1 MVLSG
6 RDAAICDATLAL
18 LLEVGYDRMSMDA
31 VAARAHA
38 SKATIYRRWPG
49 KQELVLDA
57 VRARGVGLTV
67 AEDTGSLRG
76 DLVATYRS
84 AVHGSAADDADLI
97 AGVLRAMRTAP
108 ELADCVRS
116 QVIESK
122 CDVSRVIVARAI
134 ARGELPAET
143 DPLILHEVASALWFH
158 RVLVVGGPVDD
169 AFIAHVV
176 DDVLMPLLDRS
187 SRSAE
192 LQETRVT
199 EPLTPAGE
207 ALAEEEKNNPR
218 RGGPQALAGPCRAG
232 GGPAHDRPRRVD
244 REHRAALAEG
254 SAMFTIDASRTIISC
269 AAAST
274 ARASQ
279 RLGSRPRRRGVRA
292 PRRGP
297 RRQG

>member
-31 VAARAHA
+31 IAARAHA

-122 CDVSRVIVARAI
+122 CDVSRIIVARAVT
-134 ARGELPAET
+134 RGELPAET

-192 LQETRVT
+192 LQET
-199 EPLTPAGE
+199 
-207 ALAEEEKNNPR
+207 
-218 RGGPQALAGPCRAG
+218 Q
-232 GGPAHDRPRRVD
+232 
-244 REHRAALAEG
+244 
-254 SAMFTIDASRTIISC
+254 
-269 AAAST
+269 
-274 ARASQ
+274 
-279 RLGSRPRRRGVRA
+279 
-292 PRRGP
+292 
-297 RRQG
+297 

>member
-1 MVLSG
+1 MVSTG
-6 RDAAICDATLAL
+6 RDVAICDATLAL

-57 VRARGVGLTV
+57 VRSRGPGLTV
-67 AEDTGSLRG
+67 PEDTGSLRG

-84 AVHGSAADDADLI
+84 AAAGSAAQDADLI
-97 AGVLRAMRTAP
+97 AGVLRAMRSAP

-116 QVIESK
+116 QVVESK
-122 CDVSRVIVARAI
+122 CDVSRTIVARAVE
-134 ARGELPAET
+134 RGELPATT

-158 RVLVVGGPVDD
+158 RVLVVGADVDD

-192 LQETRVT
+192 LQET
-199 EPLTPAGE
+199 
-207 ALAEEEKNNPR
+207 
-218 RGGPQALAGPCRAG
+218 Q
-232 GGPAHDRPRRVD
+232 
-244 REHRAALAEG
+244 
-254 SAMFTIDASRTIISC
+254 
-269 AAAST
+269 
-274 ARASQ
+274 
-279 RLGSRPRRRGVRA
+279 
-292 PRRGP
+292 
-297 RRQG
+297 

>member
-38 SKATIYRRWPG
+38 SKATIYRSWPG

-57 VRARGVGLTV
+57 VKTRGVGLTV

-97 AGVLRAMRTAP
+97 AGVLRAMRTTP

-122 CDVSRVIVARAI
+122 CDVSRIIVARAV

-192 LQETRVT
+192 LQET
-199 EPLTPAGE
+199 
-207 ALAEEEKNNPR
+207 
-218 RGGPQALAGPCRAG
+218 Q
-232 GGPAHDRPRRVD
+232 
-244 REHRAALAEG
+244 
-254 SAMFTIDASRTIISC
+254 
-269 AAAST
+269 
-274 ARASQ
+274 
-279 RLGSRPRRRGVRA
+279 
-292 PRRGP
+292 
-297 RRQG
+297 

>member
-6 RDAAICDATLAL
+6 RDVAICDATLAL

-57 VRARGVGLTV
+57 VKARGVGLTV

-84 AVHGSAADDADLI
+84 AIHGSAADDADLI
-97 AGVLRAMRTAP
+97 AGVLRAMRTTP

-122 CDVSRVIVARAI
+122 CDVSRVMVARAI

-192 LQETRVT
+192 LQET
-199 EPLTPAGE
+199 
-207 ALAEEEKNNPR
+207 
-218 RGGPQALAGPCRAG
+218 Q
-232 GGPAHDRPRRVD
+232 
-244 REHRAALAEG
+244 
-254 SAMFTIDASRTIISC
+254 
-269 AAAST
+269 
-274 ARASQ
+274 
-279 RLGSRPRRRGVRA
+279 
-292 PRRGP
+292 
-297 RRQG
+297 

>member
-6 RDAAICDATLAL
+6 RDVAICDATLAL

-169 AFIAHVV
+169 GFIAHVV

-192 LQETRVT
+192 LQET
-199 EPLTPAGE
+199 
-207 ALAEEEKNNPR
+207 
-218 RGGPQALAGPCRAG
+218 Q
-232 GGPAHDRPRRVD
+232 
-244 REHRAALAEG
+244 
-254 SAMFTIDASRTIISC
+254 
-269 AAAST
+269 
-274 ARASQ
+274 
-279 RLGSRPRRRGVRA
+279 
-292 PRRGP
+292 
-297 RRQG
+297 

>member
-1 MVLSG
+1 MAAAG
-6 RDAAICDATLAL
+6 REVAICDAALAL

-31 VAARAHA
+31 VAARAKA

-57 VRARGVGLTV
+57 VKARGVGLTV

-122 CDVSRVIVARAI
+122 CDVSRIIVARAV

-192 LQETRVT
+192 LQET
-199 EPLTPAGE
+199 
-207 ALAEEEKNNPR
+207 
-218 RGGPQALAGPCRAG
+218 Q
-232 GGPAHDRPRRVD
+232 
-244 REHRAALAEG
+244 
-254 SAMFTIDASRTIISC
+254 
-269 AAAST
+269 
-274 ARASQ
+274 
-279 RLGSRPRRRGVRA
+279 
-292 PRRGP
+292 
-297 RRQG
+297 

>member
-6 RDAAICDATLAL
+6 RDVAICDATLAL

-31 VAARAHA
+31 IAARAHA

-49 KQELVLDA
+49 KQQLVLDA

-122 CDVSRVIVARAI
+122 CDVSRIIVSRAV

-192 LQETRVT
+192 LQET
-199 EPLTPAGE
+199 
-207 ALAEEEKNNPR
+207 
-218 RGGPQALAGPCRAG
+218 Q
-232 GGPAHDRPRRVD
+232 
-244 REHRAALAEG
+244 
-254 SAMFTIDASRTIISC
+254 
-269 AAAST
+269 
-274 ARASQ
+274 
-279 RLGSRPRRRGVRA
+279 
-292 PRRGP
+292 
-297 RRQG
+297 

>member
-6 RDAAICDATLAL
+6 RDADICDATLAL

-31 VAARAHA
+31 VAARARA

-97 AGVLRAMRTAP
+97 AGVLRAMRSAP

-122 CDVSRVIVARAI
+122 CDVSRVIVARAV

-158 RVLVVGGPVDD
+158 RVLVVGAGVDD

-192 LQETRVT
+192 LQET
-199 EPLTPAGE
+199 
-207 ALAEEEKNNPR
+207 
-218 RGGPQALAGPCRAG
+218 Q
-232 GGPAHDRPRRVD
+232 
-244 REHRAALAEG
+244 
-254 SAMFTIDASRTIISC
+254 
-269 AAAST
+269 
-274 ARASQ
+274 
-279 RLGSRPRRRGVRA
+279 
-292 PRRGP
+292 
-297 RRQG
+297 

>member
-6 RDAAICDATLAL
+6 RDVAICDATLAL

-122 CDVSRVIVARAI
+122 CDVSRTIVARAVG
-134 ARGELPAET
+134 RGELPAKT

-192 LQETRVT
+192 LQET
-199 EPLTPAGE
+199 
-207 ALAEEEKNNPR
+207 
-218 RGGPQALAGPCRAG
+218 Q
-232 GGPAHDRPRRVD
+232 
-244 REHRAALAEG
+244 
-254 SAMFTIDASRTIISC
+254 
-269 AAAST
+269 
-274 ARASQ
+274 
-279 RLGSRPRRRGVRA
+279 
-292 PRRGP
+292 
-297 RRQG
+297 

>member
-76 DLVATYRS
+76 DLIATYRS

-97 AGVLRAMRTAP
+97 AGVLRAMRSTP

-192 LQETRVT
+192 LQET
-199 EPLTPAGE
+199 
-207 ALAEEEKNNPR
+207 
-218 RGGPQALAGPCRAG
+218 Q
-232 GGPAHDRPRRVD
+232 
-244 REHRAALAEG
+244 
-254 SAMFTIDASRTIISC
+254 
-269 AAAST
+269 
-274 ARASQ
+274 
-279 RLGSRPRRRGVRA
+279 
-292 PRRGP
+292 
-297 RRQG
+297 

>member
-6 RDAAICDATLAL
+6 RDVAICDATLAL

-31 VAARAHA
+31 IAARAHA

-122 CDVSRVIVARAI
+122 CDVSRIIVSRAI

-143 DPLILHEVASALWFH
+143 NPLILHEVASALWFH

-192 LQETRVT
+192 LQET
-199 EPLTPAGE
+199 
-207 ALAEEEKNNPR
+207 
-218 RGGPQALAGPCRAG
+218 Q
-232 GGPAHDRPRRVD
+232 
-244 REHRAALAEG
+244 
-254 SAMFTIDASRTIISC
+254 
-269 AAAST
+269 
-274 ARASQ
+274 
-279 RLGSRPRRRGVRA
+279 
-292 PRRGP
+292 
-297 RRQG
+297 

>member
-1 MVLSG
+1 MVLPG
-6 RDAAICDATLAL
+6 RDVAICDATLAL

-31 VAARAHA
+31 IAARAHA
-38 SKATIYRRWPG
+38 SKATIYRRWAG

-57 VRARGVGLTV
+57 VKARGVGLTV
-67 AEDTGSLRG
+67 AEDTGSLKG

-108 ELADCVRS
+108 ELADCVRN
-116 QVIESK
+116 QVVESK
-122 CDVSRVIVARAI
+122 CDVSRVIVARAV
-134 ARGELPAET
+134 ARGELRAET

-192 LQETRVT
+192 LQET
-199 EPLTPAGE
+199 
-207 ALAEEEKNNPR
+207 
-218 RGGPQALAGPCRAG
+218 Q
-232 GGPAHDRPRRVD
+232 
-244 REHRAALAEG
+244 
-254 SAMFTIDASRTIISC
+254 
-269 AAAST
+269 
-274 ARASQ
+274 
-279 RLGSRPRRRGVRA
+279 
-292 PRRGP
+292 
-297 RRQG
+297 

>member
-84 AVHGSAADDADLI
+84 AIHGSAADDADLI
-97 AGVLRAMRTAP
+97 AGVLRAMRTTP

-134 ARGELPAET
+134 ARGERR
-143 DPLILHEVASALWFH
+143 S
-158 RVLVVGGPVDD
+158 GGAGRF
-169 AFIAHVV
+169 AFG
-176 DDVLMPLLDRS
+176 RE
-187 SRSAE
+187 RF
-192 LQETRVT
+192 T
-199 EPLTPAGE
+199 EIGWSGNE
-207 ALAEEEKNNPR
+207 G
-218 RGGPQALAGPCRAG
+218 RG
-232 GGPAHDRPRRVD
+232 
-244 REHRAALAEG
+244 
-254 SAMFTIDASRTIISC
+254 
-269 AAAST
+269 
-274 ARASQ
+274 
-279 RLGSRPRRRGVRA
+279 
-292 PRRGP
+292 
-297 RRQG
+297 

>member
-6 RDAAICDATLAL
+6 RDVAICDATLAL

-57 VRARGVGLTV
+57 VKARGVGLTV

-122 CDVSRVIVARAI
+122 CDVSRVIVARAVT
-134 ARGELPAET
+134 RGELPAET

-192 LQETRVT
+192 LQET
-199 EPLTPAGE
+199 
-207 ALAEEEKNNPR
+207 
-218 RGGPQALAGPCRAG
+218 Q
-232 GGPAHDRPRRVD
+232 
-244 REHRAALAEG
+244 
-254 SAMFTIDASRTIISC
+254 
-269 AAAST
+269 
-274 ARASQ
+274 
-279 RLGSRPRRRGVRA
+279 
-292 PRRGP
+292 
-297 RRQG
+297 

>member
-84 AVHGSAADDADLI
+84 AIHGSAADDADLI
-97 AGVLRAMRTAP
+97 AGVLRAMRTTP

-122 CDVSRVIVARAI
+122 CDVSRVIVARAVT
-134 ARGELPAET
+134 RGELPAET

-192 LQETRVT
+192 LQET
-199 EPLTPAGE
+199 
-207 ALAEEEKNNPR
+207 
-218 RGGPQALAGPCRAG
+218 Q
-232 GGPAHDRPRRVD
+232 
-244 REHRAALAEG
+244 
-254 SAMFTIDASRTIISC
+254 
-269 AAAST
+269 
-274 ARASQ
+274 
-279 RLGSRPRRRGVRA
+279 
-292 PRRGP
+292 
-297 RRQG
+297 

>member
-76 DLVATYRS
+76 DLMATYRS
-84 AVHGSAADDADLI
+84 AIHGSAVDDADLI

-169 AFIAHVV
+169 GFIAHVV

-192 LQETRVT
+192 LQET
-199 EPLTPAGE
+199 
-207 ALAEEEKNNPR
+207 
-218 RGGPQALAGPCRAG
+218 Q
-232 GGPAHDRPRRVD
+232 
-244 REHRAALAEG
+244 
-254 SAMFTIDASRTIISC
+254 
-269 AAAST
+269 
-274 ARASQ
+274 
-279 RLGSRPRRRGVRA
+279 
-292 PRRGP
+292 
-297 RRQG
+297 

>member
-1 MVLSG
+1 MVQSG
-6 RDAAICDATLAL
+6 RDVAICDATLAL

-31 VAARAHA
+31 IAARAHA

-57 VRARGVGLTV
+57 VKARGVGLTV

-122 CDVSRVIVARAI
+122 CDVSRIIVARAV

-143 DPLILHEVASALWFH
+143 DPLIMHEVASALWFH

-176 DDVLMPLLDRS
+176 DDVLIPLLDRS

-192 LQETRVT
+192 LQET
-199 EPLTPAGE
+199 
-207 ALAEEEKNNPR
+207 
-218 RGGPQALAGPCRAG
+218 Q
-232 GGPAHDRPRRVD
+232 
-244 REHRAALAEG
+244 
-254 SAMFTIDASRTIISC
+254 
-269 AAAST
+269 
-274 ARASQ
+274 
-279 RLGSRPRRRGVRA
+279 
-292 PRRGP
+292 
-297 RRQG
+297 

>member
-84 AVHGSAADDADLI
+84 AIHGSAADDADLI

-108 ELADCVRS
+108 GLADCVRS

-192 LQETRVT
+192 LQET
-199 EPLTPAGE
+199 
-207 ALAEEEKNNPR
+207 
-218 RGGPQALAGPCRAG
+218 Q
-232 GGPAHDRPRRVD
+232 
-244 REHRAALAEG
+244 
-254 SAMFTIDASRTIISC
+254 
-269 AAAST
+269 
-274 ARASQ
+274 
-279 RLGSRPRRRGVRA
+279 
-292 PRRGP
+292 
-297 RRQG
+297 

>member
-76 DLVATYRS
+76 DLIATYRS

-97 AGVLRAMRTAP
+97 AGVLRAMRSTP

-122 CDVSRVIVARAI
+122 CDVSRVIVARAV

-192 LQETRVT
+192 LQET
-199 EPLTPAGE
+199 
-207 ALAEEEKNNPR
+207 
-218 RGGPQALAGPCRAG
+218 Q
-232 GGPAHDRPRRVD
+232 
-244 REHRAALAEG
+244 
-254 SAMFTIDASRTIISC
+254 
-269 AAAST
+269 
-274 ARASQ
+274 
-279 RLGSRPRRRGVRA
+279 
-292 PRRGP
+292 
-297 RRQG
+297 

>member
-6 RDAAICDATLAL
+6 RDVAICDATLAL

-31 VAARAHA
+31 IAARAHA

-57 VRARGVGLTV
+57 VKARGVGLTV

-122 CDVSRVIVARAI
+122 CDVSRIIVARAV

-192 LQETRVT
+192 LQET
-199 EPLTPAGE
+199 
-207 ALAEEEKNNPR
+207 
-218 RGGPQALAGPCRAG
+218 Q
-232 GGPAHDRPRRVD
+232 
-244 REHRAALAEG
+244 
-254 SAMFTIDASRTIISC
+254 
-269 AAAST
+269 
-274 ARASQ
+274 
-279 RLGSRPRRRGVRA
+279 
-292 PRRGP
+292 
-297 RRQG
+297 

>member
-76 DLVATYRS
+76 DLMATYRS
-84 AVHGSAADDADLI
+84 AIHGSAADDADLI
-97 AGVLRAMRTAP
+97 AGVLRAMRTTP

-169 AFIAHVV
+169 GFIAHVV
-176 DDVLMPLLDRS
+176 DDVILPVLDRS
-187 SRSAE
+187 SRSTR
-192 LQETRVT
+192 LMET
-199 EPLTPAGE
+199 
-207 ALAEEEKNNPR
+207 
-218 RGGPQALAGPCRAG
+218 Q
-232 GGPAHDRPRRVD
+232 
-244 REHRAALAEG
+244 
-254 SAMFTIDASRTIISC
+254 
-269 AAAST
+269 
-274 ARASQ
+274 
-279 RLGSRPRRRGVRA
+279 
-292 PRRGP
+292 
-297 RRQG
+297 

>member
-84 AVHGSAADDADLI
+84 AIHGSAADDADLI
-97 AGVLRAMRTAP
+97 AGVLRAMRTTP

-122 CDVSRVIVARAI
+122 CDVSRVIVARAM

-169 AFIAHVV
+169 GFIAHVV

-192 LQETRVT
+192 LQET
-199 EPLTPAGE
+199 
-207 ALAEEEKNNPR
+207 
-218 RGGPQALAGPCRAG
+218 Q
-232 GGPAHDRPRRVD
+232 
-244 REHRAALAEG
+244 
-254 SAMFTIDASRTIISC
+254 
-269 AAAST
+269 
-274 ARASQ
+274 
-279 RLGSRPRRRGVRA
+279 
-292 PRRGP
+292 
-297 RRQG
+297 

>member
-6 RDAAICDATLAL
+6 RDVAICDATLAL

-57 VRARGVGLTV
+57 VKARGVGLTV

-122 CDVSRVIVARAI
+122 CDVSRVIVTRAV
-134 ARGELPAET
+134 ARGELPSDT

-192 LQETRVT
+192 LQET
-199 EPLTPAGE
+199 
-207 ALAEEEKNNPR
+207 
-218 RGGPQALAGPCRAG
+218 Q
-232 GGPAHDRPRRVD
+232 
-244 REHRAALAEG
+244 
-254 SAMFTIDASRTIISC
+254 
-269 AAAST
+269 
-274 ARASQ
+274 
-279 RLGSRPRRRGVRA
+279 
-292 PRRGP
+292 
-297 RRQG
+297 

>member
-1 MVLSG
+1 
-6 RDAAICDATLAL
+6 
-18 LLEVGYDRMSMDA
+18 MSMDA

-76 DLVATYRS
+76 DLMATYRS
-84 AVHGSAADDADLI
+84 AIHGSAADDADLI
-97 AGVLRAMRTAP
+97 AGVLRAMRTTP

-169 AFIAHVV
+169 GFIAHVV

-192 LQETRVT
+192 LQET
-199 EPLTPAGE
+199 
-207 ALAEEEKNNPR
+207 
-218 RGGPQALAGPCRAG
+218 Q
-232 GGPAHDRPRRVD
+232 
-244 REHRAALAEG
+244 
-254 SAMFTIDASRTIISC
+254 
-269 AAAST
+269 
-274 ARASQ
+274 
-279 RLGSRPRRRGVRA
+279 
-292 PRRGP
+292 
-297 RRQG
+297 

>member
-97 AGVLRAMRTAP
+97 AGVLRAMRTTP

-176 DDVLMPLLDRS
+176 DDVILPMLDRS
-187 SRSAE
+187 SRSTR
-192 LQETRVT
+192 LMET
-199 EPLTPAGE
+199 
-207 ALAEEEKNNPR
+207 
-218 RGGPQALAGPCRAG
+218 Q
-232 GGPAHDRPRRVD
+232 
-244 REHRAALAEG
+244 
-254 SAMFTIDASRTIISC
+254 
-269 AAAST
+269 
-274 ARASQ
+274 
-279 RLGSRPRRRGVRA
+279 
-292 PRRGP
+292 
-297 RRQG
+297 

>member
-31 VAARAHA
+31 VAARARA

-97 AGVLRAMRTAP
+97 AGVLRAMRSAP

-122 CDVSRVIVARAI
+122 CDVSRVIVARAV

-169 AFIAHVV
+169 AFITHVV

-192 LQETRVT
+192 LQET
-199 EPLTPAGE
+199 
-207 ALAEEEKNNPR
+207 
-218 RGGPQALAGPCRAG
+218 Q
-232 GGPAHDRPRRVD
+232 
-244 REHRAALAEG
+244 
-254 SAMFTIDASRTIISC
+254 
-269 AAAST
+269 
-274 ARASQ
+274 
-279 RLGSRPRRRGVRA
+279 
-292 PRRGP
+292 
-297 RRQG
+297 

>member
-6 RDAAICDATLAL
+6 RDVAICDATLAL

-57 VRARGVGLTV
+57 VKARGVGLTV
-67 AEDTGSLRG
+67 AEATGSLRG

-122 CDVSRVIVARAI
+122 CDVSRIIVARAVG
-134 ARGELPAET
+134 RGELPAET

-176 DDVLMPLLDRS
+176 DDVILPMLDRS
-187 SRSAE
+187 SRSTR
-192 LQETRVT
+192 LMET
-199 EPLTPAGE
+199 
-207 ALAEEEKNNPR
+207 
-218 RGGPQALAGPCRAG
+218 Q
-232 GGPAHDRPRRVD
+232 
-244 REHRAALAEG
+244 
-254 SAMFTIDASRTIISC
+254 
-269 AAAST
+269 
-274 ARASQ
+274 
-279 RLGSRPRRRGVRA
+279 
-292 PRRGP
+292 
-297 RRQG
+297 